1 MRRTI
6 IISNITKII
15 TIITIIITVLMI
27 TIITTMMKGTIL
39 ITIAIINDTIYI
51 AVNITSIL
59 MILTTTILRGWQLIF
74 WRNRDDGCQKDDD
87 AKNMTQA
94 KLGCWMM
101 MLSTMI
107 SKILMMTTK
116 ARWWPQTGR
125 QRHPLAPKSHH
136 LALVI
141 IIISC
146 QHHCFSFVIFIF
158 IWQLISSSSSASS
171 QYTGVQNRN

>member
-27 TIITTMMKGTIL
+27 TIITTIMKDTIL
-39 ITIAIINDTIYI
+39 ITIAITNDTIYI
-51 AVNITSIL
+51 PVNITSIL

-94 KLGCWMM
+94 KLGCWM

-158 IWQLISSSSSASS
+158 IWQLISSSSSARL